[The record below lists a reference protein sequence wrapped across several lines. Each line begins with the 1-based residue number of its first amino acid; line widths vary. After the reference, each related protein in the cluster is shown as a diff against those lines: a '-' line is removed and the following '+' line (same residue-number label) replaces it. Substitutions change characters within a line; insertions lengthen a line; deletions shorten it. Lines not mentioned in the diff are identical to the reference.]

1 MNKKSMDRCKSGE
14 IIAFID
20 EMIFL
25 KKSYFLEIFGC
36 IDFYC

>member
-1 MNKKSMDRCKSGE
+1 MDGCKNGE

-25 KKSYFLEIFGC
+25 KKSYFLEIFSC
-36 IDFYC
+36 IDFFANQS